1 MKRSS
6 TVSRQLVLAG
16 IALALVLGL
25 SYLYARSQTD
35 KSESYTQ
42 SRDLVRQIKQL
53 NAQWETEILKS
64 RIALTHDYDRLVF
77 PLTEI
82 QRLWQQ
88 LTDVLGDPKGVNAG
102 RWNADRDGFVQ
113 ALGEKARLVEQFKSH
128 NAVLRNSLT
137 FLATAED
144 DIQMQFAQLDPGER
158 LRLQNIATDTYDVL
172 LSCLEFSQATTD
184 TKAAEVLL
192 GLNQLAI
199 NQQMLPAG
207 FRPAM
212 ENLSNHVALILREQ
226 PLVNDLLARIT
237 ALPVAGQL
245 DRVNA
250 LLDQDQHR
258 AEISNQRYHTYLQI
272 FSTIAVCLLV
282 FLGKRL
288 LHSYQV
294 INRVNEDL
302 EAANEGLE
310 QRVETRTRELKDA
323 QAELLDAARQSGMA
337 EIATNVLHNVGN
349 ILNSVN
355 ISADVVTRQVRNSK
369 SAGLEKA
376 MQLINAHHD
385 DLGHFFGEDAKGKLL
400 PGYLNQLVEAMAA
413 ERQSIVDELHHL
425 STSVDHIKEIV
436 ATQQSYAGVA
446 NLVEPVHIVD
456 LMEDA
461 LRINSGALHRQQ
473 VDIRRDFE
481 QVPEIIADKHRLL
494 LIMVNLI
501 SNARFAMTGTSDKVR
516 ALTLSIRVLDHA
528 WLQVSVKDD
537 GEGITQANMARL
549 FTHGFT
555 TRKEGHGFGL
565 HSCALAAVEM
575 KGRLTAHSD
584 GPGTGATFTL
594 EIPLITEAGEA

>member
-1 MKRSS
+1 MRRPS
-6 TVSRQLVLAG
+6 TVVRQLVLAA

-35 KSESYTQ
+35 TSESYTQ

-77 PLTEI
+77 PLAEI
-82 QRLWQQ
+82 QRLWVQ
-88 LTDVLGDPKGVNAG
+88 LTELLGDPKGPDAV
-102 RWNADRDGFVQ
+102 RWRADRDGFVQ
-113 ALGEKARLVEQFKSH
+113 AIGEKARLVEQFKSH

-144 DIQMQFAQLDPGER
+144 DIQLQFAQLHPGER

-199 NQQMLPAG
+199 NKQVLPAG
-207 FRPAM
+207 FLPAM

-250 LLDQDQHR
+250 LLDQDQQR
-258 AEISNQRYHTYLQI
+258 VDTTNQRYHTYLQI
-272 FSTIAVCLLV
+272 FSIIAVCLLA

-302 EAANEGLE
+302 QAANEGLE

-355 ISADVVTRQVRNSK
+355 VSAEMVTRQVRNSK

-376 MQLINAHHD
+376 MQLINAHGA
-385 DLGHFFGEDAKGKLL
+385 DLGRFFSEDPKGRLV
-400 PGYLNQLVEAMAA
+400 PGYLNQLVEAMTA
-413 ERQSIVDELHHL
+413 ERQSVIDELHHL

-481 QVPEIIADKHRLL
+481 QVPVIVADKHRLL

-501 SNARFAMTGTSDKVR
+501 SNARFAMTGTSEKVR
-516 ALTLSIRVLDHA
+516 ALTLGIHVLDRA

-537 GEGITQANMARL
+537 GEGITPANMARL

-584 GPGTGATFTL
+584 GPGAGATFTL
-594 EIPLITEAGEA
+594 EIPLITDAGEA

>member
-245 DRVNA
+245 DRINS
-250 LLDQDQHR
+250 LLDQDQRR
-258 AEISNQRYHTYLQI
+258 AETTNQRYHTYLQI
-272 FSTIAVCLLV
+272 FSIIAVCLLV

-310 QRVETRTRELKDA
+310 QRVETRTRELRDA

-376 MQLINAHHD
+376 MQLINAHRD

-446 NLVEPVHIVD
+446 NLVEPVHIVA

-473 VDIRRDFE
+473 VDIRRHFE

-501 SNARFAMTGTSDKVR
+501 SNARFAMTGSSDKVR
-516 ALTLSIRVLDHA
+516 ALTLGIRVLDHA

>member
-1 MKRSS
+1 MNRSPG
-6 TVSRQLVLAG
+6 VVRQLVLAG
-16 IALALVLGL
+16 LALALVLGL
-25 SYLYARSQTD
+25 SYLYARAQTD

-82 QRLWQQ
+82 QRLWRQ
-88 LTDVLGDPKGVNAG
+88 LSAVLGEPRGGNAQ
-102 RWNADRDGFVQ
+102 RWRADRNGLVE
-113 ALGEKARLVEQFKSH
+113 ALSEKARLVEQFKSH

-144 DIQMQFAQLDPGER
+144 DIQRQFAQLDPDER

-172 LSCLEFSQATTD
+172 LSCLEFSQTTSD

-192 GLNQLAI
+192 GLNQLTLNKEI
-199 NQQMLPAG
+199 LPAS

-212 ENLSNHVALILREQ
+212 DNLSNHVTLIRREQ
-226 PLVNDLLARIT
+226 PLVNDLLAQIT
-237 ALPVAGQL
+237 ALPVAEQL
-245 DRVNA
+245 DRINT
-250 LLDQDQHR
+250 LLDQDQQR
-258 AEISNQRYHTYLQI
+258 AETINQRYHTYLQI
-272 FSTIAVCLLV
+272 FSIISVCLLV

-302 EAANEGLE
+302 QAANAGLE
-310 QRVETRTRELKDA
+310 HRVEARTKELKDA

-355 ISADVVTRQVRNSK
+355 VSAEMVTRQVRSSK

-376 MQLINAHHD
+376 MQLINAHD
-385 DLGHFFGEDAKGKLL
+385 QDLGQFFSEDPKGRLL
-400 PGYLNQLVEAMAA
+400 PGYLNQLVEAMTA
-413 ERQSIVDELHHL
+413 ERQSIVEELHHL

-446 NLVEPVHIVD
+446 NLVEPVQVVD

-473 VDIRRDFE
+473 VDIRREFE

-501 SNARFAMTGTSDKVR
+501 SNARFAMTGTSEKVR
-516 ALTLSIRVLDHA
+516 ALTLGIRVLDDA
-528 WLQVSVKDD
+528 LLRISVKDD
-537 GEGITQANMARL
+537 GEGITPANMARL

-584 GPGTGATFTL
+584 GAGTGATFTL